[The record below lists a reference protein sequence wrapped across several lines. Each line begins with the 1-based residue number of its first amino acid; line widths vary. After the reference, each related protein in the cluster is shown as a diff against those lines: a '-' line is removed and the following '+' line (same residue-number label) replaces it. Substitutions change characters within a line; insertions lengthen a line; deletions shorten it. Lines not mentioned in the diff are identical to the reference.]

1 MKEMRLRD
9 ALLAIAV
16 ALVCAGCSSIQ
27 GTYADPTG
35 AFVLD
40 LKSGGQATFSFGGQ
54 AAPCTYDVNG
64 KSIALACQGAD
75 TKEVLTIQGD
85 GSLAGPPGSPIP
97 PLRKK

>member
-1 MKEMRLRD
+1 MRLRD
-9 ALLAIAV
+9 AFLAIVV
-16 ALVCAGCSSIQ
+16 ALVCAGCSSVQ
-27 GTYADPTG
+27 GTYADSTG

-40 LKSGGQATFSFGGQ
+40 LKSGGQATFTFGGQ

-64 KSIALACQGAD
+64 KSVSVACQGD
-75 TKEVLTIQGD
+75 NSKEVLTIQSD